1 MTRSLFVQVR
11 QQLRA
16 GQARAALT
24 ALRDAEGPEAA
35 ALRGAALTDLG
46 DGQGALRAL
55 AHAGGAHDLA
65 WRTARA
71 QSLAGDAAGARA
83 ALSGATSAEAL
94 LARAEVELRDGRLV
108 DARAAAQAALKAA
121 RAAQDALATA
131 DAMTLLGNTLV
142 ELRDYDRARPFLDAA
157 LAAHQAAGCAPGSR
171 ECLGGQ
177 GLIAFGTGLP
187 ALAGQ
192 KLTQAVTLAAEG
204 EALAAEARW
213 RAHLDDVIVHL
224 QREEWRVR
232 ELERYIEVCARL
244 GDTTREAALW
254 CELGNT
260 LRRLKRAPAAI
271 AALER
276 ALALSRAAGD
286 EATQS
291 VDLANLGQA
300 QVEAGDPAAAAA
312 HLQEALT
319 LGPPDAPHLAVAVA
333 TLARLTAASEGSA
346 PQT

>member
-1 MTRSLFVQVR
+1 MTRSLYVQVR
-11 QQLRA
+11 QQLRT
-16 GQARAALT
+16 GQTRAALA
-24 ALRDAEGPEAA
+24 ALRDSDGPEAA
-35 ALRGAALTDLG
+35 ALRAAALTDLG
-46 DGQGALRAL
+46 NGLAALQALEHAEGAAELPFVL
-55 AHAGGAHDLA
+55 
-65 WRTARA
+65 ARA
-71 QSLAGDAAGARA
+71 RSLVGDAAGARA
-83 ALSGATSAEAL
+83 ALSGTTGAACL
-94 LARAEVELRDGRLV
+94 LASAEVELRDGRCV

-121 RAAQDALATA
+121 RAAQDAAATA
-131 DAMTLLGNTLV
+131 DAMTLLGNALV

-171 ECLGGQ
+171 ECLGAQ

-192 KLTQAVTLAAEG
+192 KLTQAVTLASEG
-204 EALAAEARW
+204 DALAAEARW

-232 ELERYIEVCARL
+232 ELERYLEVCARL
-244 GDTTREAALW
+244 GDKTREAALW

-276 ALALSRAAGD
+276 ALALSREAGD
-286 EATQS
+286 AATQS

-300 QVEAGDPAAAAA
+300 LLEAGDPDAAAAQ
-312 HLQEALT
+312 LREALT
-319 LGPPDAPHLAVAVA
+319 LGPTDAPHLAVAAA
-333 TLARLTAASEGSA
+333 TLARLSG
-346 PQT
+346 

>member
-16 GQARAALT
+16 GLARAALA
-24 ALRDAEGPEAA
+24 ALRDVEGPEAA
-35 ALRGAALTDLG
+35 VLRGAALTDLG

-55 AHAGGAHDLA
+55 EQAQGTPELPWVA
-65 WRTARA
+65 ARA
-71 QSLAGDAAGARA
+71 RSLAGDAAGARA
-83 ALSGATSAEAL
+83 ALSGAAGPEAL
-94 LARAEVELRDGRLV
+94 LARAEVELRAGRLV
-108 DARAAAQAALKAA
+108 DARAAAQGALKAA

-204 EALAAEARW
+204 DALAAEARW

-224 QREEWRVR
+224 QREERRVR

-244 GDTTREAALW
+244 GDRTREAALW

-271 AALER
+271 VALER
-276 ALALSRAAGD
+276 ALALSREAGD
-286 EATQS
+286 AATQS

-300 QVEAGDPAAAAA
+300 LVEAGEPAAAASR
-312 HLQEALT
+312 LQEALT
-319 LGPPDAPHLAVAVA
+319 LGPPDAPHLGLAAA
-333 TLARLTAASEGSA
+333 TLARLS
-346 PQT
+346 PQLNG